1 MDRGEH
7 QAQVEEGVAVGDA
20 ILLVVEGPAL
30 GDHHLLL
37 LLLRGVQ
44 HGRALLRLH
53 QAVHLPVVRG
63 AQTVGGGGGE
73 CGYSCR
79 AITTKLSD
87 WAAPGGLTH
96 LGTGQ

>member
-1 MDRGEH
+1 MDRSEY

-30 GDHHLLL
+30 GEHHL

-53 QAVHLPVVRG
+53 QVVHLPVV
-63 AQTVGGGGGE
+63 
-73 CGYSCR
+73 
-79 AITTKLSD
+79 
-87 WAAPGGLTH
+87 
-96 LGTGQ
+96 